1 MIGGS
6 MNEAI
11 RMQLSA
17 FVDGELP
24 DNEKELLLRRLSQD
38 EDLRRELARHLAI
51 GRAMRGELQLAG
63 VDLLSDRI
71 SAAIESGDDL
81 ELGDEESGG
90 RDRRIRPLAGFAIA
104 ATVALVAIFGLQ
116 QLNSGGVVDT
126 PTDQITADN
135 GITEPPVDELLQ
147 QLRLHHDANGPENNI
162 NTVLTSIEIGREA
175 IEDQEDVAADDSGAS
190 DASDPEADGEPA
202 EEPAE
207 E

>member
-1 MIGGS
+1 

-38 EDLRRELARHLAI
+38 EELRRELARHLAI

-63 VDLLSDRI
+63 VDFLRDRI
-71 SAAIESGDDL
+71 NASIDSGQDLGIADD
-81 ELGDEESGG
+81 DTAV

-104 ATVALVAIFGLQ
+104 ATVALVAIFALQ
-116 QLNSGGVVDT
+116 QMTSVDVVDA
-126 PTDQITADN
+126 PAGEITADS
-135 GITEPPVDELLQ
+135 GSMTEPPVDELLQ
-147 QLRLHHDANGPENNI
+147 QLLLHHDANGPENNI

-175 IEDQEDVAADDSGAS
+175 IEDRQDAALAGETPEDTADSPDN
-190 DASDPEADGEPA
+190 
-202 EEPAE
+202 EEPAGE
-207 E
+207 